1 MEKPMNQNS
10 EHDPLTP
17 IAVSALAVLDAA
29 AFVVLQDGVTIA
41 VVPARSFE
49 ELSNALFEW
58 QRRRAP
64 VLKQDRLPRCPGSTT
79 GLHCRQCSRNGEC
92 CCLCAVEPSGH
103 ADSIGRADPRRFEER
118 VQIELRCFETPR
130 CGGMPM
136 KLMGNWSLKEAGA
149 DATRL
154 GYECRSCFR
163 QVTVT
168 DGQEPTTP
176 EVNAAHDEEP

>member
-64 VLKQDRLPRCPGSTT
+64 VRVHLHQLP
-79 GLHCRQCSRNGEC
+79 L
-92 CCLCAVEPSGH
+92 
-103 ADSIGRADPRRFEER
+103 
-118 VQIELRCFETPR
+118 
-130 CGGMPM
+130 
-136 KLMGNWSLKEAGA
+136 
-149 DATRL
+149 
-154 GYECRSCFR
+154 
-163 QVTVT
+163 
-168 DGQEPTTP
+168 
-176 EVNAAHDEEP
+176 